1 MRAACWNG
9 KYDVGVSQVPEPK
22 IVNPRDAIVRVT
34 ATTICG
40 SDLHIYDGVIP
51 SMRRGDIIGH
61 EPVGEIVEV
70 GPEVHDRKVGQ
81 RVVVC
86 SVIACGQCF
95 FCKNGQFSLCDN
107 TNPNA
112 WMLEKMYTY
121 SPAGI
126 LGYSHL
132 FGGYPGAQAE
142 YVRVPF
148 ADVGAFPLPDGV
160 SDEQAIP
167 ISDAWPTGFMAAD
180 LCGLKGGETVVVWG
194 AGPVGLFAMKSAWLL
209 GAGRVIAV
217 DSIPYRL
224 TMARQQCGAEVLN
237 FQEDHVTEALRE
249 MTRGRGPDCCIDAC
263 GMESHGTNAAV
274 AAYDAV
280 KRAARMETDRG
291 HVIRQ
296 MIECCRK
303 GGTIVIMGVY
313 AMLVDKF
320 PLGAA
325 FNKGLTFRMGQM
337 HGQKYIPRLIEYV
350 QRAEVDPAFCLT
362 HRFNLGEIRRA
373 YEVFANR
380 RDDCVKVVIRP

>member
-1 MRAACWNG
+1 MRAACWSG
-9 KYDVGVSQVPEPK
+9 KYDVDVNNVAEPK

-70 GPEVHDRKVGQ
+70 GPEVKDRKVGD

-86 SVIACGQCF
+86 SVISCGQCS
-95 FCKNGQFSLCDN
+95 FCRSGQFSLCDN
-107 TNPNA
+107 SNPNA

-126 LGYSHL
+126 FGYSHL
-132 FGGYPGAQAE
+132 FGGYAGAQAE

-148 ADVGAFPLPDGV
+148 ADVGAFKLPDEV
-160 SDEQAIP
+160 SDEQAIN
-167 ISDAWPTGFMAAD
+167 ISDAWPTGYMAAD
-180 LCGLKGGETVVVWG
+180 LCNLQGGVTVVVWG
-194 AGPVGLFAMKSAWLL
+194 AGPVGLFAMKSAWQL
-209 GAGRVIAV
+209 GAGRVVAI

-224 TMARQQCGAEVLN
+224 TMAKEKCGAEVLD
-237 FQEDHVTEALRE
+237 FSEAHISEALRE
-249 MTRGRGPDCCIDAC
+249 MTAGRGPDCCIDAC
-263 GMESHGTNAAV
+263 GMESHGTNMLA

-280 KRAARMETDRG
+280 KQATRMEHDRG
-291 HVIRQ
+291 HVVRQ

-303 GGTIVIMGVY
+303 GGTVVIMGVY
-313 AMLVDKF
+313 AMVMDKF

-325 FNKGLTFRMGQM
+325 FNKGLTFRMGQQ
-337 HGQKYIPRLIEYV
+337 HGQKYIPRLIESV
-350 QRAEVDPAFCLT
+350 RKGEVDPTFCLT
-362 HRFNLGEIRRA
+362 HRFGLDEIERA

-380 RDDCVKVVIRP
+380 QDNCVKVVIRP